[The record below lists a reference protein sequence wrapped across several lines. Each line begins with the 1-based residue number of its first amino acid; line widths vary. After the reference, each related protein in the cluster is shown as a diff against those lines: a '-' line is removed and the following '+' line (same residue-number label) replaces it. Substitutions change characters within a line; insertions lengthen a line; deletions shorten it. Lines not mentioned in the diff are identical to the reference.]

1 MFISKAPTGNRGSR
15 PAMREG
21 CHAHLHQIQY
31 TEQGMKNI
39 KESPARADEARK
51 LLQSLGGNMK
61 ELYLT
66 MGVYDLVVI
75 SEAPDAETI
84 TKFMLS
90 VGASGNIKTTTLT
103 AFPETEYRR
112 IIGGL
117 P

>member
-1 MFISKAPTGNRGSR
+1 MPTYISLI
-15 PAMREG
+15 E
-21 CHAHLHQIQY
+21 Y
-31 TEQGMKNI
+31 TEQGIKNI
-39 KESPARADEARK
+39 KESPARADAARK

-66 MGVYDLVVI
+66 MGEYDLVVV

-84 TKFMLS
+84 TKFMLA

-103 AFPETEYRR
+103 AFPEADYRR
-112 IIGGL
+112 IIGEL